1 MIKYKKKNVVA
12 IIQVRMGSSRFPGK
26 AMHDVM
32 GKPLLGHLI
41 TRLRRSIFL
50 DDVVVATSVNPEND
64 IIGTFCKNENIPCY
78 RGDEDDVLGR
88 TLEALQFMNATI
100 GVEVFGDCPL
110 IDPAVVDF
118 IIEKFFNNIEKSDFV
133 GNDLKTTFPP
143 GMEVEVFNVDAL
155 KDASKRTNDSAIR
168 ENGTLFIRQNPS
180 LYNLMNI
187 VAPKKWNR
195 PDLELEV
202 DTKEDVYVI
211 TKIIEHFTI
220 NNNENF
226 GIEEIIKFMDANT
239 NIKNKNINVHRN
251 WKIFRE

>member
-1 MIKYKKKNVVA
+1 MD
-12 IIQVRMGSSRFPGK
+12 F
-26 AMHDVM
+26 
-32 GKPLLGHLI
+32 
-41 TRLRRSIFL
+41 
-50 DDVVVATSVNPEND
+50 
-64 IIGTFCKNENIPCY
+64 
-78 RGDEDDVLGR
+78 
-88 TLEALQFMNATI
+88 TI
-100 GVEVFGDCPL
+100 GFDKE
-110 IDPAVVDF
+110 
-118 IIEKFFNNIEKSDFV
+118 
-133 GNDLKTTFPP
+133 DLKTTFPP